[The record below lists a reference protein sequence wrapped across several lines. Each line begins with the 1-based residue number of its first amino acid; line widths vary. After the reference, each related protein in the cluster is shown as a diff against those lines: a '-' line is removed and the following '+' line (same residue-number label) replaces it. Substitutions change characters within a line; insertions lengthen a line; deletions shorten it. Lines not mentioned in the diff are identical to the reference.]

1 MLITVAE
8 IMVSFRKK
16 NIIGYGFFT
25 PYPRVF
31 MALNSKMYILFE

>member
-1 MLITVAE
+1 MLIIVAE
-8 IMVSFRKK
+8 ITVSFTKK
-16 NIIGYGFFT
+16 IIIGYGLFT